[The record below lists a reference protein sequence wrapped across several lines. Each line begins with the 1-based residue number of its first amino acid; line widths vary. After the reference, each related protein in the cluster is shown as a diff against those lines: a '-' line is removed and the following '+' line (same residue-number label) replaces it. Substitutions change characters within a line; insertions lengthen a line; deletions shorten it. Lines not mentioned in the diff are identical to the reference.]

1 MSATTADVPR
11 LAGPGPAAGAPATPG
26 AGTSA
31 VPGAGAKP
39 QGSVR
44 DWVAFLGASLG
55 AFMAVLDIQITNSSL
70 QDIQGSLGASLDEGS
85 WISTGYL
92 IAEIIVIPLTSWL
105 GLVFGL
111 KRYLMANAVVFI
123 AFSLLCGIATSL
135 PEMILFRVGQGF
147 TGGVLIPTAFT
158 IMLIRIPAA
167 RRALAGAIFGLT
179 VTFAPAIGPTVGGWL
194 TDTYS
199 WHLIFYINLL
209 PGLLL
214 LGMVGWG
221 LDGAPTQLHRLAKGD
236 WFGIAFMAAGLG
248 CLEYVLEEGQRKDW
262 FGDDGILL
270 AAVVAAVSLTAFLV
284 IELTRKEPFIDLR
297 LLGRRALG
305 VASLVNFAS
314 GLGLYGS
321 VYLLPLY
328 LSRVQH
334 YNALEIGKVQ
344 MWMGLPQLFLLPL
357 LPLVL
362 KVFDSRLVI
371 GFGLTLFGVSCGM
384 NAWMSPDTGID
395 QLKTAQLVRA
405 AGQPFIISPL
415 SQMATVGIAPAQ
427 AGAASALF
435 NMARNLGGS
444 VGIAALGTV
453 TDQREHF
460 HFSVLAERVTHNAT
474 RTTER
479 LQGMAGRLGS
489 EARALESLAQRV
501 RRQAYVMAYG
511 DGFAVI
517 SAGLLLSLLAVPFL
531 VRVPKGGKG
540 GGGGH

>member
-1 MSATTADVPR
+1 MSATV
-11 LAGPGPAAGAPATPG
+11 AGAVPAVAPQ
-26 AGTSA
+26 
-31 VPGAGAKP
+31 

-44 DWVAFLGASLG
+44 DWVAFLGGSLG

-70 QDIQGSLGASLDEGS
+70 ADIQGSLGASLDEGS

-92 IAEIIVIPLTSWL
+92 IAEIIVIPLTGWL

-111 KRYLMANAVVFI
+111 KRYLMANAVLFLG
-123 AFSLLCGIATSL
+123 FSVLCGLATSL

-158 IMLIRIPAA
+158 IMLLRIPGA
-167 RRALAGAIFGLT
+167 RRPLAGAIFGLT

-199 WHLIFYINLL
+199 WHYIFYINVL

-214 LGMVGWG
+214 LAMVGWG
-221 LDGAPTQLHRLAKGD
+221 LDGAAMQLHRLARGD
-236 WFGIAFMAAGLG
+236 WFGIASMAAGLG

-262 FGDDGILL
+262 FGDDRIVL
-270 AAVVAAVSLTAFLV
+270 AAAVAAVSLTAFLA
-284 IELTRKEPFIDLR
+284 IELTRREPFIDLR
-297 LLGRRALG
+297 LLTRRALG

-321 VYLLPLY
+321 VYILPLY

-334 YNALEIGKVQ
+334 YNALQIGQVQ

-362 KVFDSRLVI
+362 KLFDGRLVI
-371 GFGLTLFGVSCGM
+371 GFGLALFGISCGM
-384 NAWMSPDTGID
+384 NAYMSPDTAID

-427 AGAASALF
+427 AGGASALF

-453 TDQREHF
+453 VDKREHF
-460 HFSVLAERVTHNAT
+460 HFSVMAERVTRNAG

-479 LQGMAGRLGS
+479 LDAMARRLGS
-489 EARALESLAQRV
+489 EARALGSLAAQV
-501 RRQAYVMAYG
+501 RRQAYLMAYA

-517 SAGLLLSLLAVPFL
+517 AAGLLLSLLAVPFL
-531 VRVPKGGKG
+531 VRVPKSGG

>member
-1 MSATTADVPR
+1 MSATAADAPR
-11 LAGPGPAAGAPATPG
+11 LAAPAPAAGAPM
-26 AGTSA
+26 
-31 VPGAGAKP
+31 GAKP

-44 DWVAFLGASLG
+44 DWVAYLGASLG

-92 IAEIIVIPLTSWL
+92 IAEIIVIPLTGWL
-105 GLVFGL
+105 ALVFGL
-111 KRYLMANAVVFI
+111 KRYLMANAVIFI
-123 AFSLLCGIATSL
+123 GFSLLCGLATSL

-158 IMLIRIPAA
+158 IMLIRIPVAK
-167 RRALAGAIFGLT
+167 RALAGAIFGLT

-209 PGLLL
+209 PGMLL

-221 LDGAPTQLHRLAKGD
+221 LDGAPAQLHRLAKGD
-236 WFGIAFMAAGLG
+236 WFGILSMAAGLG

-270 AAVVAAVSLTAFLV
+270 AAAVAAVSLTAFLV

-297 LLGRRALG
+297 LLGHRALG

-362 KVFDSRLVI
+362 KLFDSRLVI

-384 NAWMSPDTGID
+384 NAWMSPDTGIE
-395 QLKTAQLVRA
+395 QLKVAQLVRA

-444 VGIAALGTV
+444 VGIATLGTV

-460 HFSVLAERVTHNAT
+460 HFSVLAERVTQNAT
-474 RTTER
+474 RTAER
-479 LQGMAGRLGS
+479 LQGLAGRLGS
-489 EARALESLAQRV
+489 DARALEALSQRV
-501 RRQAYVMAYG
+501 RQQAYVMAYA

-531 VRVPKGGKG
+531 VRVPKGGGG

>member
-1 MSATTADVPR
+1 MSATVTPGGAAPGVGAAAR
-11 LAGPGPAAGAPATPG
+11 AVAGPA
-26 AGTSA
+26 
-31 VPGAGAKP
+31 AKP
-39 QGSVR
+39 QGSLR
-44 DWVAFLGASLG
+44 DWVAFLGGSLG

-70 QDIQGSLGASLDEGS
+70 ADIQGSLGASLDEGS

-92 IAEIIVIPLTSWL
+92 IAEIIVIPLTGWL

-123 AFSLLCGIATSL
+123 GFSLLCGVATSL

-158 IMLIRIPAA
+158 IMLLRIPQA
-167 RRALAGAIFGLT
+167 RRPLAGAIFGLT

-194 TDTYS
+194 TDSYS
-199 WHLIFYINLL
+199 WHLIFYINVL

-214 LGMVGWG
+214 LAMVGWG
-221 LDGAPTQLHRLAKGD
+221 LDGAPTQLGRLARGD
-236 WFGIAFMAAGLG
+236 WFGIGFMAAGLG

-262 FGDDGILL
+262 FGDDGIVL
-270 AAVVAAVSLTAFLV
+270 AASVAAVSLVAFV
-284 IELTRKEPFIDLR
+284 TIELVRREPFIDLR
-297 LLGRRALG
+297 LMKRRALG

-334 YNALEIGKVQ
+334 YNALQIGQVQ
-344 MWMGLPQLFLLPL
+344 MWMGLPQLFILPL

-362 KVFDSRLVI
+362 KLFDSRLVI
-371 GFGLTLFGVSCGM
+371 GFGLSLFAVSCGM
-384 NAWMSPDTGID
+384 NAYMSPDTAID

-415 SQMATVGIAPAQ
+415 SQMATVGISPAQ
-427 AGAASALF
+427 AGGASALF
-435 NMARNLGGS
+435 NMMRNLGGS

-453 TDQREHF
+453 VDQREHF
-460 HFSVLAERVTHNAT
+460 HFSVMAERVTQNAQ

-479 LQGMAGRLGS
+479 LRGMAGRLGS
-489 EARALESLAQRV
+489 EARAVGTLAGQV
-501 RRQAYVMAYG
+501 RRQAYLMAYA

-517 SAGLLLSLLAVPFL
+517 SAGLFLSLLAVPFL
-531 VRVPKGGKG
+531 VRVPKGGGG

>member
-1 MSATTADVPR
+1 MSATIAQ
-11 LAGPGPAAGAPATPG
+11 PARSAAP
-26 AGTSA
+26 
-31 VPGAGAKP
+31 AGAKP

-44 DWVAFLGASLG
+44 DWVAFLGGSLG

-70 QDIQGSLGASLDEGS
+70 ADIQGSLGASLDEGS

-92 IAEIIVIPLTSWL
+92 IAEIIVIPLTGWL

-111 KRYLMANAVVFI
+111 KRYLMANAVLFVG
-123 AFSLLCGIATSL
+123 FSVLCGLATSL
-135 PEMILFRVGQGF
+135 PEMIAFRFGQGF

-158 IMLIRIPAA
+158 IMILRIPGS

-179 VTFAPAIGPTVGGWL
+179 VTFAPAIGPTIGGWL

-199 WHLIFYINLL
+199 WHLIFYINVL
-209 PGLLL
+209 PGMLL
-214 LGMVGWG
+214 LGMVWWG
-221 LDGAPTQLHRLAKGD
+221 LDDAPMQLHRLASGD
-236 WFGIAFMAAGLG
+236 WFGIASMAAGLG

-262 FGDDGILL
+262 FGDDRIVL
-270 AAVVAAVSLTAFLV
+270 AAAIAAVSLTAFLA

-321 VYLLPLY
+321 VYILPLY

-334 YNALEIGKVQ
+334 YNALQIGQVQ
-344 MWMGLPQLFLLPL
+344 MWLGLPQLFLLPL

-362 KVFDSRLVI
+362 KLFDSRLVI
-371 GFGLTLFGVSCGM
+371 GFGLSLFGISCGM
-384 NAWMSPDTGID
+384 NAWLTPDTAID
-395 QLKTAQLVRA
+395 QLKTVQLVRA

-453 TDQREHF
+453 VDQREHF
-460 HFSVLAERVTHNAT
+460 HFSVMAERVTQNAT

-479 LQGMAGRLGS
+479 VQGLAARVGS
-489 EARALESLAQRV
+489 QARALGLLAGQI
-501 RRQAYVMAYG
+501 RRQAYVMAYA
-511 DGFAVI
+511 DGFAII
-517 SAGLLLSLLAVPFL
+517 SATLLLSLLAVPFL
-531 VRVPKGGKG
+531 VPAPKSGGG

>member
-1 MSATTADVPR
+1 MGAT
-11 LAGPGPAAGAPATPG
+11 LAAPAQAAVPAA
-26 AGTSA
+26 
-31 VPGAGAKP
+31 P
-39 QGSVR
+39 QGTLR

-70 QDIQGSLGASLDEGS
+70 ADIQGSLGASLDEGS

-92 IAEIIVIPLTSWL
+92 IAEIIVIPLTGWL

-111 KRYLMANAVVFI
+111 KRYLMANAVLFLG
-123 AFSLLCGIATSL
+123 FSILCGLATSL

-158 IMLIRIPAA
+158 IMLIRIPVSQ
-167 RRALAGAIFGLT
+167 RALAGAIFGLT

-199 WHLIFYINLL
+199 WHYIFYINVL
-209 PGLLL
+209 PGLALL
-214 LGMVGWG
+214 CMVWWG
-221 LDGAPTQLHRLAKGD
+221 LDNAPTQLHRLAKGD
-236 WFGIAFMAAGLG
+236 WWGIATMALGLG
-248 CLEYVLEEGQRKDW
+248 SLEYMLEEGQRKDW
-262 FGDDGILL
+262 FGDDRIVL
-270 AAVVAAVSLTAFLV
+270 AAAVAVVSLTAFLA

-297 LLGRRALG
+297 LLTHRALG

-321 VYLLPLY
+321 VYVLPLY
-328 LSRVQH
+328 LARVQH
-334 YNALEIGKVQ
+334 YNALQIGQVQ
-344 MWMGLPQLFLLPL
+344 MWLGLPQLFLLPL

-362 KVFDSRLVI
+362 KLFDSRLVI
-371 GFGLTLFGVSCGM
+371 GFGLSLFAVSCGM
-384 NAWMSPDTGID
+384 NAYLTPDTGID
-395 QLKTAQLVRA
+395 QLKASQLVRA

-453 TDQREHF
+453 VDQREHF
-460 HFSVLAERVTHNAT
+460 HFSVMAERITRNASRT
-474 RTTER
+474 RDR
-479 LQGMAGRLGS
+479 VAAMVARLGS
-489 EARALESLAQRV
+489 EARAYAALSNQV
-501 RRQAYVMAYG
+501 RSQAYVMAYA
-511 DGFAVI
+511 DGFAIIAV
-517 SAGLLLSLLAVPFL
+517 ALGLSLLAVPFL
-531 VRVPKGGKG
+531 VPVPKGGG
-540 GGGGH
+540 EGGGGH

>member
-1 MSATTADVPR
+1 MSMA
-11 LAGPGPAAGAPATPG
+11 AAGAVAAAPPRQ
-26 AGTSA
+26 GTM
-31 VPGAGAKP
+31 
-39 QGSVR
+39 R
-44 DWVAFLGASLG
+44 DWVAFLGGSLG

-70 QDIQGSLGASLDEGS
+70 ADIQGSLGASLDEGS

-92 IAEIIVIPLTSWL
+92 IAEIIVIPLTGWL

-111 KRYLMANAVVFI
+111 KRYLMANAVLFLG
-123 AFSLLCGIATSL
+123 FSVLCGLATSL
-135 PEMILFRVGQGF
+135 PEMIVFRVGQGF

-158 IMLIRIPAA
+158 IMLLRIPGA
-167 RRALAGAIFGLT
+167 RRPLAGAIFGLT

-199 WHLIFYINLL
+199 WHYIFYINVL

-214 LGMVGWG
+214 LAMVGWG
-221 LDGAPTQLHRLAKGD
+221 LSGAAMQLHRLARGD
-236 WFGIAFMAAGLG
+236 WFGIASMAVGLG

-262 FGDDGILL
+262 FGDDRIVLS
-270 AAVVAAVSLTAFLV
+270 AAIAAVSLTAFLA

-297 LLGRRALG
+297 LLTRRALG

-321 VYLLPLY
+321 VYILPLY

-334 YNALEIGKVQ
+334 YNALQIGQVQ

-362 KVFDSRLVI
+362 KLFDSRLVI
-371 GFGLTLFGVSCGM
+371 GFGLALFGISCGM
-384 NAWMSPDTGID
+384 NAYMSPDTAID
-395 QLKTAQLVRA
+395 QLKAAQLVRA

-444 VGIAALGTV
+444 VGIATLGTV
-453 TDQREHF
+453 VEKREHF
-460 HFSVLAERVTHNAT
+460 HFSVMAERVTRNAS
-474 RTTER
+474 RTAER
-479 LQGMAGRLGS
+479 LDGMARRLGS
-489 EARALESLAQRV
+489 DARALGSLAGQV
-501 RRQAYVMAYG
+501 RRQAYLMAYA

-517 SAGLLLSLLAVPFL
+517 AAGLLLSLLAVPFL
-531 VRVPKGGKG
+531 VRVPKGGG